1 MTTPNVATT
10 TAPPT
15 RPADAPA
22 PASTL
27 DQFPDFPP
35 RTDMM
40 NTTHLHDYGNQPT
53 LRLHLGNPET
63 TVVLGE
69 VPLYWQVTRRRAEVR
84 IPDLLIAF
92 DIRRARVIA
101 QKGYS
106 IRDQGKPPEFVLEV
120 ASDTTARNDQLD
132 KWVDYAAFGVLEYWL
147 FDPDWGLRY
156 PSGLIGWRLVNGRFV
171 RIIVHE
177 YAPGMY
183 FAWSAVLGLYVCWE
197 FGRLRW
203 YDPLKGYL
211 RTHDE
216 ERSSRIAAVAQ
227 RNEERSSRIAAE
239 AQRNEERDSRI
250 AAEAQ
255 RNEERSSRIA
265 AEAQRNEERDSRIAA
280 EAQRD
285 EERNSRIAAEAEL
298 QRLRA
303 EMARRQAGADDGND
317 DAA

>member
-1 MTTPNVATT
+1 MTTPNVAT

-22 PASTL
+22 SASTL

-63 TVVLGE
+63 TVALGE

-227 RNEERSSRIAAE
+227 RNEERSSRIAAV
-239 AQRNEERDSRI
+239 AQRNEERD
-250 AAEAQ
+250 
-255 RNEERSSRIA
+255 SRIA

-303 EMARRQAGADDGND
+303 AMARRQAGADDGNGND